1 MAKKQLM
8 RSPTD
13 GAERELD
20 DLMDELDTLLKNPDL
35 GAVLTARGINTSLA
49 LLVAEALRA
58 YLRGDKKEA
67 AEDLSTA
74 AEEISARLAQAPIAT
89 TGKLPS

>member
-1 MAKKQLM
+1 MAKKQPL
-8 RSPTD
+8 RGATD

-20 DLMDELDTLLKNPDL
+20 DLMDELDMLLKNPDL

-58 YLRGDKKEA
+58 YLRGDKREA

-74 AEEISARLAQAPIAT
+74 AEEISARLAQGGLSS
-89 TGKLPS
+89 GKLSS

>member
-1 MAKKQLM
+1 MAKKQPL
-8 RSPTD
+8 RSPTE

-20 DLMDELDTLLKNPDL
+20 DLMDELDSLLKNPDL

-74 AEEISARLAQAPIAT
+74 AEEISARLAQASRVS
-89 TGKLPS
+89 GKLSS

>member
-1 MAKKQLM
+1 MAKNQSL
-8 RSPTD
+8 RSPTE

-20 DLMDELDTLLKNPDL
+20 DLMDELDSLLKNPDL
-35 GAVLTARGINTSLA
+35 GVVLTARGINTSLA

-74 AEEISARLAQAPIAT
+74 AEEISARLAQAPLAS
-89 TGKLPS
+89 GKLPS

>member
-1 MAKKQLM
+1 MVKKQLV
-8 RSPTD
+8 RGPVA

-35 GAVLTARGINTSLA
+35 GATLTARGINTSLA

-58 YLRGDKKEA
+58 YLRGDKQEA

-74 AEEISARLAQAPIAT
+74 AEEISARLAQSPSASR
-89 TGKLPS
+89 KLPS

>member
-1 MAKKQLM
+1 MAKNQSL

-20 DLMDELDTLLKNPDL
+20 DLMDELDSLLKNPDL
-35 GAVLTARGINTSLA
+35 GVVLTARGINTSLA

-74 AEEISARLAQAPIAT
+74 AEEISARLAQAPLAS
-89 TGKLPS
+89 GKLPS